1 MFHEFVTKEYPEL
14 AQTAEELDV
23 SLDSLQSLY
32 EMSPQT
38 AVNTLKE
45 LIKSRAPKD
54 QPVKVDRVAEFRE
67 RYSDLIAM
75 ALEAR
80 DSLID
85 AVSQFRQETG
95 TRIIIDWDEG
105 IERFVRLGR
114 APRGSVIKE
123 ERDLAELYAYLRK
136 QKLPAEIR
144 VFPTAEDTYETGQIQ
159 KDGTIKAGGKTYPN
173 LSAWVNGE
181 VYRKAVAEGK
191 RESVIGSPWKGAR
204 IQNARG
210 DWVTLDRMYT
220 RMEHDTESQEATTPE
235 QPKKRGR
242 GRPRKER

>member
-1 MFHEFVTKEYPEL
+1 MFHEFVAKEYPDL

-54 QPVKVDRVAEFRE
+54 QPIRVDRVAEFRE

-80 DSLID
+80 DNLID
-85 AVSQFRQETG
+85 AVTQFRNDTD
-95 TRIIIDWDEG
+95 TRIIIDWDDG

-114 APRGSVIKE
+114 AKRGSVIKE
-123 ERDLAELYAYLRK
+123 ERDLAELYKYLK
-136 QKLPAEIR
+136 KNGIPAVIR
-144 VFPTAEDTYETGQIQ
+144 VSPSPEDTYETATIL
-159 KDGTIKAGGKTYPN
+159 KDGKIKAGDTVFPN
-173 LSAWVNGE
+173 LSAWVNND
-181 VYRKAVAEGK
+181 VYRRAVARGT
-191 RESVIGSPWKGAR
+191 RSTLIGSPWKAAQ
-204 IQNARG
+204 IQNKRG
-210 DWVTLDRMYT
+210 DWQTLDRMWTKYENET
-220 RMEHDTESQEATTPE
+220 
-235 QPKKRGR
+235 
-242 GRPRKER
+242 